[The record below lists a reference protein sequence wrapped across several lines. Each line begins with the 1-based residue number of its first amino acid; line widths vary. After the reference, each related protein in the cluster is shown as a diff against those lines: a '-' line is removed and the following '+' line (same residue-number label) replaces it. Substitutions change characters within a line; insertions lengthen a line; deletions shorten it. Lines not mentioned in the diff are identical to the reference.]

1 MSSTIGGNDEYH
13 DFSNPEKDELEKELR
28 AKARQLLTQKQ
39 VRERKLLLDKAIEI
53 SHRKSKRADHH

>member
-13 DFSNPEKDELEKELR
+13 DFSNQEKDELEKELR

-53 SHRKSKRADHH
+53 SRRKSKKADHH